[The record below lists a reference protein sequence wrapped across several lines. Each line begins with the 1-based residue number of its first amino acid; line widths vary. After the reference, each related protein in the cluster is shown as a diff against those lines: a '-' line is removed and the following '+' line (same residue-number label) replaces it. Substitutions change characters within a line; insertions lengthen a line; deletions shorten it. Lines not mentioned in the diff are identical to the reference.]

1 MQEVVHAIQSDL
13 GYVECHMSNV
23 SLYKIAED
31 AIPDIYPGMRLI
43 MMCIR
48 VVNVSKTAIR

>member
-13 GYVECHMSNV
+13 GYVECHMSNE
-23 SLYKIAED
+23 SLYRIAED

-43 MMCIR
+43 IMCIR